1 MIEVTMMSTSDKWL
15 VVALVVSIIVLAIM
29 IVISSYLFPGSSIN
43 IDSIAS
49 SVFTWFMFGKMLL
62 K

>member
-1 MIEVTMMSTSDKWL
+1 MSTSDKWL